1 MMTKGKVRLLL
12 PNFMPQLKSAPR
24 PWTFKRANVNDFFES
39 GDTRSWEDH
48 DQSEWTL
55 MVRETQVTLARFML
69 ERDMDPSFDDDQHLV
84 LTQDEEEEEGDDGVI
99 SYWSEDGKD
108 QFFDEAG
115 KDFPNKGKVLYDI
128 TKAVHIWEPLKDEDW
143 SAELK
148 TLFGEGDEK
157 KSDKP

>member
-48 DQSEWTL
+48 DWSEWTL

-108 QFFDEAG
+108 
-115 KDFPNKGKVLYDI
+115 
-128 TKAVHIWEPLKDEDW
+128 
-143 SAELK
+143 
-148 TLFGEGDEK
+148 
-157 KSDKP
+157 